1 MAELSAYEAKRQQRI
16 EENRAALLALQID
29 RLPAPKR
36 QRRDAPSKP
45 AQPVARRRSARLQ
58 ELKTLTPEAIER
70 ARRLEKRERLVE
82 GEIPLP
88 TVSRSRKVR
97 PATLLD
103 LPVLDVR
110 LNEHVG
116 RRGPVVSIRELD
128 VDVEHFHDLWLGK
141 QILPFGKNPVMQ
153 GIVSAS
159 VATGTAPIAVFSQM
173 SGLQPFRN
181 AIALFVNVDQSTS
194 YDNVFQEADADSVRV
209 VYFRWFAQML
219 STLQTSAIQRLLRVR
234 RGDARF
240 FLEESEENDKVESG
254 GDTTDDVKDEQEHE
268 KPKEEPLL
276 LFLRQTLVSG
286 ECFL

>member
-128 VDVEHFHDLWLGK
+128 VEVEHFHDLWLGK